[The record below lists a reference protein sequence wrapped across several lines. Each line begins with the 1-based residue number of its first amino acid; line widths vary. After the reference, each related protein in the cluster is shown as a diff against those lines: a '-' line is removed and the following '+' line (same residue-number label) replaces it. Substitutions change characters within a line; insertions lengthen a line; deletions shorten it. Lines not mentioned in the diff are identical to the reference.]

1 MPPRRGYVTNKK
13 IDPKSLLRLLKYVFS
28 RYKVQLACVG
38 ICLIVSSLAS
48 VIAATFMQRLIDE
61 VILPGI
67 SSGMPAVADKLM
79 TIIVTAVGTSVGVMI
94 TALLGY
100 MLSNKDLPGR
110 GLLNLYVVFTMLFN
124 GGLVPTYIMYVKTF
138 AIKNTIF
145 GLIVPNLLC
154 SAFLV
159 MLVRNYFENSIPR
172 DLYEAARIDGASEF
186 QTFFRV
192 ALPLSTPIL
201 ATIGLMMGL
210 AYWND
215 WQNGLYYLSDQSA
228 NLKTIQN
235 ILNDINTNIAYLAS
249 NSNASGVN
257 VASLPTQTAR
267 MAIAVVGILP
277 ILVIYPFF
285 QKYFAKGITMGA
297 VKG

>member
-1 MPPRRGYVTNKK
+1 MVKTNK
-13 IDPKSLLRLLKYVFS
+13 
-28 RYKVQLACVG
+28 G
-38 ICLIVSSLAS
+38 WN
-48 VIAATFMQRLIDE
+48 IAANIVMVLLSFLALAPFVLLIIASLTDEGVAMSFGYSYFPQKWSTSAYQYIASQAGRL
-61 VILPGI
+61 GRAY
-67 SSGMPAVADKLM
+67 MM
-79 TIIVTAVGTSVGVMI
+79 TIIVTAVGTGVGVMI

-100 MLSNKDLPGR
+100 MLSNPALPGR
-110 GLLNLYVVFTMLFN
+110 KWLNLYVVFTMLFN

-192 ALPLSTPIL
+192 ALL
-201 ATIGLMMGL
+201 ATVGLMMGL

-215 WQNGLYYLSDQSA
+215 WHNGLYYLSDQSA
-228 NLKTIQN
+228 HLQTIQN

-249 NSNASGVN
+249 NSTAGVS
-257 VASLPTQTAR
+257 VTDLPTQTAR

>member
-1 MPPRRGYVTNKK
+1 MVKTNKGWN
-13 IDPKSLLRLLKYVFS
+13 ISANIVMVLLSFLALAPFVLLIIASLTDENVAMTFGYSYFPQKWSISAYQYIANQSARLGRAY
-28 RYKVQLACVG
+28 
-38 ICLIVSSLAS
+38 
-48 VIAATFMQRLIDE
+48 
-61 VILPGI
+61 
-67 SSGMPAVADKLM
+67 LM
-79 TIIVTAVGTSVGVMI
+79 TIVVTAVGTSVGVMI

-110 GLLNLYVVFTMLFN
+110 ALLNLYVVFTMLFN

>member
-1 MPPRRGYVTNKK
+1 MVKTNK
-13 IDPKSLLRLLKYVFS
+13 
-28 RYKVQLACVG
+28 G
-38 ICLIVSSLAS
+38 WN
-48 VIAATFMQRLIDE
+48 IAANIVMVLLSFLALAPFVLLIIASLTDEGVAMSFGYSYFPQKWSTSAYQYIASQAGRL
-61 VILPGI
+61 GRAY
-67 SSGMPAVADKLM
+67 MM
-79 TIIVTAVGTSVGVMI
+79 TIIVTAVGTGVGVMI

-100 MLSNKDLPGR
+100 MLSNPALPGR
-110 GLLNLYVVFTMLFN
+110 KWLNLYVVFTMLFN

-228 NLKTIQN
+228 HLKTIQN
-235 ILNDINTNIAYLAS
+235 ILNDINTTS
-249 NSNASGVN
+249 
-257 VASLPTQTAR
+257 PTWPATRAP
-267 MAIAVVGILP
+267 AV
-277 ILVIYPFF
+277 
-285 QKYFAKGITMGA
+285 
-297 VKG
+297 

>member
-1 MPPRRGYVTNKK
+1 MVNTGKGWN
-13 IDPKSLLRLLKYVFS
+13 
-28 RYKVQLACVG
+28 
-38 ICLIVSSLAS
+38 
-48 VIAATFMQRLIDE
+48 IAANIILVIMSFLALAPFILLIIASFTDESVALSDGYSYFPAKLSVLAYTYIISQAARL
-61 VILPGI
+61 GR
-67 SSGMPAVADKLM
+67 AYLM
-79 TIIVTAVGTSVGVMI
+79 TIVVTVIGTGLGVII

-100 MLSNKDLPGR
+100 MLSNRNLPGR
-110 GLLNLYVVFTMLFN
+110 KVLNFLVVFTMLFN

-145 GLIVPNLLC
+145 GLIVPNLLM

-159 MLVRNYFENSIPR
+159 MLVRNYFENSIPA

-186 QTFFRV
+186 PTFFKV

-201 ATIGLMMGL
+201 ATVGLMMGL

-215 WQNGLYYLSDQSA
+215 WQNGLYYLSDASA

-249 NSNASGVN
+249 NNTGVS
-257 VASLPTQTAR
+257 VANMPTQTAR

>member
-1 MPPRRGYVTNKK
+1 MVKTNK
-13 IDPKSLLRLLKYVFS
+13 
-28 RYKVQLACVG
+28 G
-38 ICLIVSSLAS
+38 WN
-48 VIAATFMQRLIDE
+48 IAANIVMVLLSFLALAPFVLLIIASLTDEGVAMTFGYSYFPQKWSTSAYQYIASQASRL
-61 VILPGI
+61 GRAY
-67 SSGMPAVADKLM
+67 MM
-79 TIIVTAVGTSVGVMI
+79 TIIVTAVGTGVGVMI

-100 MLSNKDLPGR
+100 MLSNPALPGR
-110 GLLNLYVVFTMLFN
+110 KWLNLYVVFTMLFN

-249 NSNASGVN
+249 NSTAGVS
-257 VASLPTQTAR
+257 VTDLPTQTAR

>member
-1 MPPRRGYVTNKK
+1 MVKTNK
-13 IDPKSLLRLLKYVFS
+13 
-28 RYKVQLACVG
+28 G
-38 ICLIVSSLAS
+38 WN
-48 VIAATFMQRLIDE
+48 IAANIVMILLSFLALAPFVLLIIASLTDESVAMTFGYSYFPQKWSTSAYQYIASQAGRL
-61 VILPGI
+61 GRAY
-67 SSGMPAVADKLM
+67 MM
-79 TIIVTAVGTSVGVMI
+79 TIIVTAVGTGVGVMI

-100 MLSNKDLPGR
+100 MLSNRNLPGR
-110 GLLNLYVVFTMLFN
+110 KWLNLYVVFTMLFN

-249 NSNASGVN
+249 NSTTGVS
-257 VASLPTQTAR
+257 VTDLPTQTAR

>member
-1 MPPRRGYVTNKK
+1 MVKTNK
-13 IDPKSLLRLLKYVFS
+13 
-28 RYKVQLACVG
+28 G
-38 ICLIVSSLAS
+38 WN
-48 VIAATFMQRLIDE
+48 IAANIVMVLLSFLALAPFVLLIIASLTDESVAMTFGYSYFPQKWSISAYQYIASQAGRL
-61 VILPGI
+61 GRAY
-67 SSGMPAVADKLM
+67 MM
-79 TIIVTAVGTSVGVMI
+79 TILVTAVGTGVGVMI

-100 MLSNKDLPGR
+100 MLSNPALPGR
-110 GLLNLYVVFTMLFN
+110 KWLNLYVVFTMLFN

-201 ATIGLMMGL
+201 ATVGLMMGL

-215 WQNGLYYLSDQSA
+215 WQNGLYYLSDQSK
-228 NLKTIQN
+228 NLYTIQN
-235 ILNDINTNIAYLAS
+235 ILNNINENIQFLAS
-249 NSNASGVN
+249 NATGGVN
-257 VASLPTQTAR
+257 LAELPTTTVR

>member
-1 MPPRRGYVTNKK
+1 
-13 IDPKSLLRLLKYVFS
+13 
-28 RYKVQLACVG
+28 
-38 ICLIVSSLAS
+38 
-48 VIAATFMQRLIDE
+48 
-61 VILPGI
+61 
-67 SSGMPAVADKLM
+67 
-79 TIIVTAVGTSVGVMI
+79 
-94 TALLGY
+94 
-100 MLSNKDLPGR
+100 
-110 GLLNLYVVFTMLFN
+110 
-124 GGLVPTYIMYVKTF
+124 
-138 AIKNTIF
+138 
-145 GLIVPNLLC
+145 
-154 SAFLV
+154 

-249 NSNASGVN
+249 NSTVGGASVTDM
-257 VASLPTQTAR
+257 PTQTAR

>member
-1 MPPRRGYVTNKK
+1 MVNSNKGWN
-13 IDPKSLLRLLKYVFS
+13 IAANIVMVLLSF
-28 RYKVQLACVG
+28 LALAPF
-38 ICLIVSSLAS
+38 ILLIVASLTDES
-48 VIAATFMQRLIDE
+48 VAMTFGYSYFPQKWSISAYQYIANQSARL
-61 VILPGI
+61 GR
-67 SSGMPAVADKLM
+67 AYLM
-79 TIIVTAVGTSVGVMI
+79 TIVVTAVGTSVGVMI

-110 GLLNLYVVFTMLFN
+110 ALLNLYVVFTMLFN

-249 NSNASGVN
+249 NSTAGVS
-257 VASLPTQTAR
+257 VTDLPTQTAR